1 MIQNM
6 EQLIC
11 IISFIIVLMYQL
23 LDNLMVK
30 TKTLMTSI
38 IALTFLIGITA
49 NYAYAAAI
57 EVIEDDITDVDG
69 DFHAWTFLGTDG
81 ASVLTATLECGNTA
95 NPLDFSLDPVL
106 FIQSPSMAKSNDDG
120 FTACDSFSSS
130 IVMFNAGEVEDGCW
144 ITNSQGFQ
152 GLGDETG
159 PYTLTLNLAGSGNIV
174 GHGEV
179 DSVDFIC
186 PEVPV
191 GGELLPLDSTALLL
205 AGLQSSTIWMIP
217 VLAGAA
223 GVGAFYIRTR
233 MNRD

>member
-1 MIQNM
+1 
-6 EQLIC
+6 
-11 IISFIIVLMYQL
+11 
-23 LDNLMVK
+23 MVK

-69 DFHAWTFLGTDG
+69 DFHAWSFVSTDG

-95 NPLDFSLDPVL
+95 DPSTILDPVL
-106 FIQSPSMAKSNDDG
+106 FVQSPSMTKADDDG
-120 FTACDSFSSS
+120 FTPCTSFSSS

-152 GLGDETG
+152 GLGDEIG
-159 PYTLTLNLAGSGNIV
+159 PYTLTLDLAGAGNIV
-174 GHGEV
+174 AHGEV
-179 DSVDFIC
+179 DSLDFIC
-186 PEVPV
+186 PETQVA
-191 GGELLPLDSTALLL
+191 GELLPLDSTALLL